1 MMEIIMDV
9 KLISTHAPAVTQIR
23 KGVTKG
29 ARIVLTIVMETESA
43 TSARANVGNDIGSRA
58 ARAASDEDDADGN
71 RRRESKE
78 LNEREGKRP
87 A

>member
-43 TSARANVGNDIGSRA
+43 TSARAM
-58 ARAASDEDDADGN
+58 
-71 RRRESKE
+71 
-78 LNEREGKRP
+78 
-87 A
+87 